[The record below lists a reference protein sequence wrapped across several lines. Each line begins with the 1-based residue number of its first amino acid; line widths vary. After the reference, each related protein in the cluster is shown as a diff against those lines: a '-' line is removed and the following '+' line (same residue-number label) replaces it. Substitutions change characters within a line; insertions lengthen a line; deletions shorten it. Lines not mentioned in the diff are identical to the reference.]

1 MQVNTASRMESTG
14 EPMRIQVTET
24 SAQMLTGVA
33 TSAWVCVPRGDL
45 QVKGKGHM
53 NTYWLMNKSEL

>member
-1 MQVNTASRMESTG
+1 MESTG